1 MIEIRNVY
9 FSYDKEIVIKGIS
22 LSIGKECIALIGP
35 NGAGKTTLLKIMAGI
50 YQPSKGEVL
59 IEGRDIWKLP
69 EKEAIKLRRRA
80 VYVHENPIF
89 LKSSVLDNL
98 AFGLELRGVSR
109 GDARTRAI
117 EFMKELG
124 IADLADK
131 DARSLSAG
139 QAQLLALARALLVE
153 PSYLLLDEPLANLDW
168 KRRNTVLSMLNELR
182 DSGKAIA
189 IATHDTLLAVK
200 TCSKAYII
208 EDGRVVSE
216 VDPSEILK

>member
-69 EKEAIKLRRRA
+69 EKEAIKLRRRV

-89 LKSSVLDNL
+89 LRGSVLDNL